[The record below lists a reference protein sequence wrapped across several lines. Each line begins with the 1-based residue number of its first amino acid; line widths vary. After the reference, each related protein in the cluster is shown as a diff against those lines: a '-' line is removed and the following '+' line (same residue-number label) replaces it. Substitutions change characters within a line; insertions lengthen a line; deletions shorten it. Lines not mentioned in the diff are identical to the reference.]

1 MDRDASFFRRLV
13 WITVAI
19 VVVAVAWQLAPL
31 LRQTLEPPA
40 EPRVVAARGDLAG
53 DERATIDLFET
64 AQPSV
69 VFIATAGEA
78 VDPFTRNLF
87 AVPRGTGSGF
97 VWDERGHIV
106 TNHHV
111 LEGAAAATVR
121 FADGSPV
128 PARLV
133 GVDPRN
139 DLAVLRIEEGVA
151 AAPLAIGTSGDL
163 QVGQKVFAIG
173 NPFGFDFTLTTGIV
187 SALGRE
193 LPGGR
198 GIAIRGLIQT
208 DAAINPGN
216 SGGPLLDSAGRVIGV
231 NTAIYSP
238 TGGFAGI
245 GFAVP
250 VDTVNRVV
258 PQLIA
263 TGRYAPPALGVEVDP
278 HINQLAARQGLEGVL
293 ILGVAPD
300 SPAARGGLRPAQ
312 MTRDGAIVPGDI
324 IVAIDAAPVATVD
337 DLLAELERRAV
348 GETVEV
354 TILRDGGRSNIELIL
369 EAAD

>member
-1 MDRDASFFRRLV
+1 MGRETLLLRRLL
-13 WITVAI
+13 WITAAA

-31 LRQTLEPPA
+31 MRQALEPPT
-40 EPRVVAARGDLAG
+40 EPRVIAARGDLA
-53 DERATIDLFET
+53 ETEQATIDLFEM

-78 VDPFTRNLF
+78 IDPFTRNVF

-111 LEGAAAATVR
+111 LEGAATATVR
-121 FADGSPV
+121 FADGNPV

-139 DLAVLRIEEGVA
+139 DLAVLRIEDGVEA
-151 AAPLAIGTSGDL
+151 PPLAIGASGDL

-193 LPGGR
+193 LPARR
-198 GIAIRGLIQT
+198 GVAIRGLIQT

-250 VDTVNRVV
+250 IDTVNRVV
-258 PQLIA
+258 PQLIE
-263 TGRYAPPALGVEVDP
+263 TGRYSPPALGVEVDP
-278 HINQLAARQGLEGVL
+278 HINELAARQGLQGVL
-293 ILGVAPD
+293 ILGIAPN

-324 IVAIDAAPVATVD
+324 IVAIDDASVTTVD
-337 DLLAELERRAV
+337 DLLAELEQRAV
-348 GETVEV
+348 GETVAV
-354 TILRDGGRSNIELIL
+354 TILRNGGSRSVELTL

>member
-1 MDRDASFFRRLV
+1 MDSDTRSFRRLA
-13 WITVAI
+13 WITVAA
-19 VVVAVAWQLAPL
+19 VVVVTAWQLAPL
-31 LRQTLEPPA
+31 LRQALEPPA
-40 EPRVVAARGDLAG
+40 EPRTVTARGNLAD
-53 DERATIDLFET
+53 DELATIDLFEM

-69 VFIATAGEA
+69 VFIATAGQA
-78 VDPFTRNLF
+78 VDPFTRNVF

-106 TNHHV
+106 TNYHV

-139 DLAVLRIEEGVA
+139 DLAVLRIASDVA
-151 AAPLAIGTSGDL
+151 PPPLAIGASGDL

-193 LPGGR
+193 LPAGR
-198 GIAIRGLIQT
+198 GVAIRGLIQT

-216 SGGPLLDSAGRVIGV
+216 SGGPLLDSAGRLIGV

-245 GFAVP
+245 GFAVS
-250 VDTVNRVV
+250 VDIVNRVV
-258 PQLIA
+258 PQLIEM
-263 TGRYAPPALGVEVDP
+263 GRYAPPALGVEVDP
-278 HINQLAARQGLEGVL
+278 HVNALAARQGIRGVV
-293 ILGVAPD
+293 ILGVTPG
-300 SPAARGGLRPAQ
+300 SAAERAGLRPAQ
-312 MTRDGAIVPGDI
+312 MTRDGALVPGDI
-324 IVAIDAAPVATVD
+324 LVAIDDAPVTTVD
-337 DLLAELERRAV
+337 DLMAELERRAV
-348 GETVEV
+348 GDAVEV
-354 TILRDGGRSNIELIL
+354 TVLRDGRRTGVEVVL
-369 EAAD
+369 EPAG

>member
-1 MDRDASFFRRLV
+1 MDREARFLRRLL
-13 WITVAI
+13 WITAAML
-19 VVVAVAWQLAPL
+19 VVAVAWQIAPL
-31 LRQTLEPPA
+31 LRMALEPPA
-40 EPRVVAARGDLAG
+40 EPRVVAARGDLAE
-53 DERATIDLFET
+53 DEQATIELFEM
-64 AQPSV
+64 AQPSI

-78 VDPFTRNLF
+78 VDPFTRNVF

-97 VWDERGHIV
+97 VWDERGHVV

-111 LEGAAAATVR
+111 LEGATSATVR

-139 DLAVLRIEEGVA
+139 DLAVLRIEPGPE
-151 AAPLAIGTSGDL
+151 APPLSIGSSGDL
-163 QVGQKVFAIG
+163 QVGQKVYAIG

-198 GIAIRGLIQT
+198 GTAIRGLIQT

-258 PQLIA
+258 PQLIE

-278 HINQLAARQGLEGVL
+278 HINALAARQGLEGVL
-293 ILGVAPD
+293 ILGVVPD
-300 SPAARGGLRPAQ
+300 TPAARGGLRPAQ
-312 MTRDGAIVPGDI
+312 MTRDGAIVPGDV
-324 IVAIDAAPVATVD
+324 IVAIDDAPVTTVD
-337 DLLAELERRAV
+337 DLLAELEQRAV

-354 TILRDGGRSNIELIL
+354 TIRRDGQRTQIEFTL

>member
-1 MDRDASFFRRLV
+1 
-13 WITVAI
+13 
-19 VVVAVAWQLAPL
+19 
-31 LRQTLEPPA
+31 
-40 EPRVVAARGDLAG
+40 
-53 DERATIDLFET
+53 
-64 AQPSV
+64 
-69 VFIATAGEA
+69 
-78 VDPFTRNLF
+78 
-87 AVPRGTGSGF
+87 
-97 VWDERGHIV
+97 V
-106 TNHHV
+106 TNYHV
-111 LEGAAAATVR
+111 IEGAVGATVR

-139 DLAVLRIEEGVA
+139 DLAVLRIQNDLGA
-151 AAPLAIGTSGDL
+151 PPLAIGVSGDL

-198 GIAIRGLIQT
+198 RGLAIRGLIQT

-250 VDTVNRVV
+250 IDTVNRVV
-258 PQLIA
+258 PQLIE
-263 TGRYAPPALGVEVDP
+263 TGRYAPPALGVEIDP
-278 HINQLAARQGLEGVL
+278 GINQLAARQGLEGVL
-293 ILGVAPD
+293 ILGVTPG
-300 SPAARGGLRPAQ
+300 SPAEQAGLRPAR
-312 MTRDGAIVPGDI
+312 MSRDGGIIAGDVIVG
-324 IVAIDAAPVATVD
+324 IDDAPVATVD
-337 DLLAELERRAV
+337 DLLAELERRQV
-348 GETVEV
+348 GEAVEV
-354 TILRDGGRSNIELIL
+354 TILRGGSRVSVEIVLS
-369 EAAD
+369 AAG